1 MNGDPI
7 PFHNQREV
15 LLRAENEN
23 LKETCR
29 ALHAELQR
37 AQGFLLM
44 SSQNTFRL
52 NALLLYAAGG
62 SATLQVKDFETFDF
76 DGHSITQEINQEDH
90 SLTLSVHAKTD
101 EERAAEQKSKEEAER
116 AAARSQI
123 LMPGRPSKREN

>member
-1 MNGDPI
+1 MSDPI
-7 PFHNQREV
+7 PFQNQREV

-29 ALHAELQR
+29 NLSMELQR

-52 NALLLYAAGG
+52 NVLILAAAGG
-62 SATLQVKDFETFDF
+62 SATLHYKDFEGFDF
-76 DGHSITQEINQEDH
+76 DGWAIDQTANDEERT
-90 SLTLSVHAKTD
+90 LTLTAREKTD
-101 EERAAEQKSKEEAER
+101 EERAAEGKAKHEAER

-123 LMPGRPSKREN
+123 LLPGQPGRREH